1 MATNLKQLREAKGL
15 QQQEMAKLLG
25 YTVTSYNKV
34 ENGKKHLP
42 IAKAIK
48 AAEILGCSLDDI
60 FFTQ

>member
-1 MATNLKQLREAKGL
+1 VATNLKRIREEKGL

-25 YTVTSYNKV
+25 YTVQSYNKI

-48 AAEILGCSLDDI
+48 AAEILGCSLDEI
-60 FFTQ
+60 FFNQ